1 MGGPRAMYC
10 EEEDEETGRVLKSTR
25 RSASVKASSKEKNK
39 EHKERPKISTTR
51 DRTSSKAS
59 RTNSDSGYSTGA
71 VPTGSEISSPDMV
84 QDVEFAKESKKSR
97 RQSISQKRPSMTA
110 ESSRPPQTMKNK
122 ETKEHRRSLSV
133 KTDAKPE
140 HYGAPTPV
148 TSRHPQTPVITQPLA
163 TTVPVR
169 PRALTHAQTYHA
181 GARPS
186 SYHAASGSLSSAY
199 PPLSGS
205 AYFKPSH
212 QQSQFQA
219 PPPSPAFS
227 NNYAVVNAPQATGYF
242 QPHDAQPSSRSLSA
256 RFEPQQQRLSAYGI
270 RDEPAQTPRM
280 ITGGYEREY
289 HYSEDDYDDSYGSSV
304 EDPISRTIMSSIRV
318 PSGLPSRTNSSTV
331 SESNFSK
338 ADSTHSRESH
348 YSEVETSY
356 NKNKT
361 KKSRARRDSEAMPP
375 PPLPSAKPALRR
387 PTVEMPVYDDNL
399 SQYSVE
405 EYHEE
410 TPRPV
415 QRPRRPS
422 PHRNSISYDVSDLPR
437 EAERFKVETASKN
450 KRRQSYYGQSTSAS
464 STQASTSGSSGYNAK
479 LSAAT
484 NYLEEVSGPSIPL
497 TAEALRKEQR
507 RQAAGSSRSTK
518 SSDSRDLSDYRGT
531 QTTRTTRSGG
541 DDNVTIEVKGQAT
554 VTVGGA
560 EIHCEDGGKIQIHRS
575 EKIRD
580 GSQATTSEY
589 GQGQG
594 HGYGPK
600 LLDDRDRRSRLDRS
614 DSQTT
619 RPRMRSQH
627 SYTRVS
633 PRPHDRDRVPRERRE
648 SPRPSD
654 RDRAPRERREDYEAR
669 AANWE
674 TTTTSTW
681 I

>member
-1 MGGPRAMYC
+1 MGGPRVMYC

-25 RSASVKASSKEKNK
+25 RSASVKASSKEKT
-39 EHKERPKISTTR
+39 KERPKISTTR

-71 VPTGSEISSPDMV
+71 IPTGSEISSPDAV
-84 QDVEFAKESKKSR
+84 QDVEFTKESKKSR
-97 RQSISQKRPSMTA
+97 RPSISQKRPSMSA

-133 KTDAKPE
+133 KTDTKPE

-148 TSRHPQTPVITQPLA
+148 TSRHPQTPVITQPLT

-186 SYHAASGSLSSAY
+186 SYHAASASVSSAY
-199 PPLSGS
+199 PPFSAS

-212 QQSQFQA
+212 QQAHQSAQFQA
-219 PPPSPAFS
+219 PPPSPAFT
-227 NNYAVVNAPQATGYF
+227 NNYAVVHTPQATGYF

-289 HYSEDDYDDSYGSSV
+289 HYSEDDYDDSYESSV
-304 EDPISRTIMSSIRV
+304 EEPIRRTITSSIRV
-318 PSGLPSRTNSSTV
+318 PSGLPSRTNSSAV

-348 YSEVETSY
+348 YSEVESSY
-356 NKNKT
+356 NKS

-375 PPLPSAKPALRR
+375 PPLPSAKPTLRR
-387 PTVEMPVYDDNL
+387 PKVEMPVYDDNL

-410 TPRPV
+410 PPRPA

-437 EAERFKVETASKN
+437 EAERFRVEAASKN

-464 STQASTSGSSGYNAK
+464 STQASTSGSSGYDAK
-479 LSAAT
+479 LSAAA
-484 NYLEEVSGPSIPL
+484 NYQEEVGGPIIPL

-507 RQAAGSSRSTK
+507 RQAGGSSRSTK
-518 SSDSRDLSDYRGT
+518 SSDSRDPSDYRGT

-541 DDNVTIEVKGQAT
+541 DDNVTIEVTGQAK

-560 EIHCEDGGKIQIHRS
+560 EIHCEEGGKIQIHRT

-580 GSQATTSEY
+580 GSQATASEY

-594 HGYGPK
+594 HGPK
-600 LLDDRDRRSRLDRS
+600 LIDDRDRRSRLDRS

-633 PRPHDRDRVPRERRE
+633 PRPN
-648 SPRPSD
+648 D

-674 TTTTSTW
+674 TSTTSTW
-681 I
+681 L